1 MIIVL
6 KKGKNTFS
14 LFTLLRVGGSS
25 HAKTSGCTGKEPEMN
40 SDSKETP
47 PYDFLLKAPL
57 IPPPPPLA
65 CPPVWDS
72 LSTQACR

>member
-25 HAKTSGCTGKEPEMN
+25 HAKTSGCTGKEPETN
-40 SDSKETP
+40 SMTQK
-47 PYDFLLKAPL
+47 KHPL
-57 IPPPPPLA
+57 TIFF
-65 CPPVWDS
+65 
-72 LSTQACR
+72 